1 MKRYFGCHVSVSGGL
16 ANGILNGT
24 TLGVNTI
31 QIHPSPPQRWNIKPF
46 DQGVEAEFLELQASS
61 DIEKVFLHAIYLINL
76 ANPDKQKAHLAK
88 MSLVHYLDLCSR
100 LKGEG
105 VVFHV
110 GSNKDQENEAEG
122 LKQAADSINWTLDQA
137 NNDASLLLEVSA
149 GSGKVIGS
157 RMEQLETIYSQVE
170 QKERVKFAL
179 DTQHMWASG
188 YDFSNELDKIV
199 SEIDGCFGLEKV
211 SIIHLN
217 DSKSGL
223 ASKVDRHAN
232 LGEGQIGSVTL
243 EKIVQHSKLT
253 TIPLVLE
260 TPGLKDIDSAKEEIK
275 MLRKLIGLN

>member
-31 QIHPSPPQRWNIKPF
+31 QIHPSPPQRWNVKPF
-46 DQGVEAEFLELQASS
+46 NQGVEAEFLELQASS
-61 DIEKVFLHAIYLINL
+61 EIKKVFLHAIYLINL
-76 ANPDKQKAHLAK
+76 ANPDKQKVHLAK

-100 LKGEG
+100 IKGEG

-122 LKQAADSINWTLDQA
+122 LKQAADSINWILDQA
-137 NNDASLLLEVSA
+137 NNEASLLLEVSA

-188 YDFSNELDKIV
+188 YDFTSELDKIV

-260 TPGLKDIDSAKEEIK
+260 TPGLKDIDSAKEEVK